1 MRTGKLEAA
10 GPNWQPQMHRHRR
23 PATDGQRSCDVFWMT
38 RDKSPQRLAVGY
50 GQCQQL
56 EAEGFGDCQKAVD
69 EIHSIRKNSAML
81 LHCNQ
86 Q

>member
-1 MRTGKLEAA
+1 
-10 GPNWQPQMHRHRR
+10 
-23 PATDGQRSCDVFWMT
+23 MT
-38 RDKSPQRLAVGY
+38 RDKSPQRLAAGL

-56 EAEGFGDCQKAVD
+56 KAVGFGNCQKAVD

-81 LHCNQ
+81 LHGIQ

>member
-1 MRTGKLEAA
+1 
-10 GPNWQPQMHRHRR
+10 
-23 PATDGQRSCDVFWMT
+23 MT

-50 GQCQQL
+50 GQGQQL
-56 EAEGFGDCQKAVD
+56 EAVGFGDCQKAVD

-81 LHCNQ
+81 LHCIQ

>member
-1 MRTGKLEAA
+1 
-10 GPNWQPQMHRHRR
+10 
-23 PATDGQRSCDVFWMT
+23 MT

-81 LHCNQ
+81 LHCIQ